1 MLTDDLI
8 RATFSSDE
16 ELKSTLLHA
25 IKELGFS
32 VTKFAEISGVSSSTL
47 YKIISGEREPN
58 LKTLREILKAIR
70 RLEGASKKG
79 DLIAVVAA
87 RPVLD
92 KITERSMVIEGKEI
106 LIREYPA
113 TSIEEAL
120 IAAIHAERD
129 GALALVCAPIVSPT
143 VEKIL
148 RIPVASIMP
157 QNSLVEAIKLAA
169 RKIS

>member
-1 MLTDDLI
+1 MLADDLI
-8 RATFSSDE
+8 RAAFSSDE
-16 ELKSTLLHA
+16 ELKSTLNKV
-25 IKELGFS
+25 IKDLGFT
-32 VTKFAEISGVSSSTL
+32 VTKFAEVSGVSLSTL

-58 LKTLREILKAIR
+58 LKTLREILKAVR
-70 RLEGASKKG
+70 RLEGTTKKG

-92 KITERSMVIEGKEI
+92 KITERSMVIEGRNI
-106 LIREYPA
+106 TIREYPA
-113 TSIEEAL
+113 TSVEDAL

-157 QNSLVEAIKLAA
+157 QNSLIEAIKLAA
-169 RKIS
+169 RKIG

>member
-1 MLTDDLI
+1 MLADDLI
-8 RATFSSDE
+8 RAAFSSDE
-16 ELKSTLLHA
+16 ELKSTLSKV
-25 IKELGFS
+25 IKDLGFT
-32 VTKFAEISGVSSSTL
+32 VTKFAEISEVSLSTL

-58 LKTLREILKAIR
+58 LKTLREILKAVR
-70 RLEGASKKG
+70 RLEGTSKKG

-92 KITERSMVIEGKEI
+92 KITERSMVIEGRNI
-106 LIREYPA
+106 TIREYPA
-113 TSIEEAL
+113 TSIEDAL

-157 QNSLVEAIKLAA
+157 QNSLIEAIKLAA
-169 RKIS
+169 RKIG

>member
-1 MLTDDLI
+1 
-8 RATFSSDE
+8 
-16 ELKSTLLHA
+16 
-25 IKELGFS
+25 
-32 VTKFAEISGVSSSTL
+32 
-47 YKIISGEREPN
+47 
-58 LKTLREILKAIR
+58 
-70 RLEGASKKG
+70 
-79 DLIAVVAA
+79 
-87 RPVLD
+87 
-92 KITERSMVIEGKEI
+92 MVIEGKEI

-169 RKIS
+169 RKIG

>member
-1 MLTDDLI
+1 
-8 RATFSSDE
+8 
-16 ELKSTLLHA
+16 
-25 IKELGFS
+25 
-32 VTKFAEISGVSSSTL
+32 
-47 YKIISGEREPN
+47 
-58 LKTLREILKAIR
+58 
-70 RLEGASKKG
+70 
-79 DLIAVVAA
+79 A

>member
-1 MLTDDLI
+1 MLADDLI

-16 ELKSTLLHA
+16 ELKSTLLQA
-25 IKELGFS
+25 IKELGFT

-58 LKTLREILKAIR
+58 LKTLREILQAVR
-70 RLEGASKKG
+70 RLEGA
-79 DLIAVVAA
+79 
-87 RPVLD
+87 
-92 KITERSMVIEGKEI
+92 
-106 LIREYPA
+106 
-113 TSIEEAL
+113 
-120 IAAIHAERD
+120 
-129 GALALVCAPIVSPT
+129 SPT

>member
-1 MLTDDLI
+1 MLADDLI
-8 RATFSSDE
+8 RAAFSSDE
-16 ELKSTLLHA
+16 ELKSTLSKV
-25 IKELGFS
+25 IKDLGFT
-32 VTKFAEISGVSSSTL
+32 VTKFADVSGVSLSTL

-58 LKTLREILKAIR
+58 LKTLREILKAVR
-70 RLEGASKKG
+70 RLEGTTKKG

-92 KITERSMVIEGKEI
+92 KITERSMVIEGRNI
-106 LIREYPA
+106 TIREYPA
-113 TSIEEAL
+113 TSVEDAL

-157 QNSLVEAIKLAA
+157 QNSLIEAIKLAA
-169 RKIS
+169 RKIG

>member
-1 MLTDDLI
+1 MLADDLI
-8 RATFSSDE
+8 RAAFSSDE
-16 ELKSTLLHA
+16 ELKSALSKV
-25 IKELGFS
+25 IKDLGFT
-32 VTKFAEISGVSSSTL
+32 VTKFAEISGVSLSTL

-58 LKTLREILKAIR
+58 LKTLREILKAVR
-70 RLEGASKKG
+70 RLEGTTKKG

-92 KITERSMVIEGKEI
+92 KITERSMVIEGRNI
-106 LIREYPA
+106 TIREYPA
-113 TSIEEAL
+113 TSIEDAL

-157 QNSLVEAIKLAA
+157 QNSLIEAIKLAA
-169 RKIS
+169 RKIG

>member
-1 MLTDDLI
+1 MLADDLI
-8 RATFSSDE
+8 RAAFSSDE
-16 ELKSTLLHA
+16 ELKSALSKV
-25 IKELGFS
+25 IKDLGFT
-32 VTKFAEISGVSSSTL
+32 VTKFAEVSGVSLSTL

-58 LKTLREILKAIR
+58 LKTLREILKAVR
-70 RLEGASKKG
+70 RLEGTSKKG

-92 KITERSMVIEGKEI
+92 KITERSMVIDGKNVT
-106 LIREYPA
+106 IREYPA
-113 TSIEEAL
+113 ASVEEAL

-157 QNSLVEAIKLAA
+157 QNSLIEAIKLVA
-169 RKIS
+169 RKIG